1 MHYIMSSSFSL
12 SLKPYLSTYP
22 FFPYPSISSNSSCNL
37 YLPNSVKVLPFS
49 SIPISLNCKRRCF
62 PESLRL
68 KSERKRRVGVVRA
81 SEMSV
86 TEMGEEDG
94 EQEESPSVDSE
105 NNSKPRRIALFVEPS
120 PFSYVSGYKNRFQ
133 NFIKYLREMGDEVM
147 VVTTHEGV
155 PQEFYGAKLI
165 GSRSFPCP
173 WYQKVPLS
181 LALSPRIISEV
192 ARFKPDIIHAS
203 SPGIMVFGALIIA
216 KLLCVPIVMS
226 YHTHVPVYIPR
237 YTFSWLVKPM
247 WLILKFLHRAADL
260 TLVPSVAIA
269 RDLQAARVTAANK
282 IRLWNKGVD
291 SESFHPRYRSHEMR
305 LRLSNGEPERPLVIH
320 VGRLG
325 VEKSLDFLKS
335 VMDRLP
341 ESRIAFIGDG
351 PYREELERLFSG
363 MPAVFTGMLQGEELS
378 QAYASGDVFVM
389 PSESETLGFVV
400 LEAMSSGIPVV
411 GARAGGIPDIIPE
424 DQEGKTGFLYNPG
437 DLDDCLSKLEPLLQN
452 QELRETIGRSARQE
466 MEKYDWRAATKKIRN
481 EQYNDAIWFWQKK
494 RKQLLIPLQWLSKRL
509 FPSPEI
515 DYRLSKRLL
524 YGQTLKDGT
533 RITWDDESFR
543 NMIEHRVSGG
553 SGGSVVGEVSN
564 VSEFQ
569 ELNYH
574 LSLCDVNLGEIEFKT
589 AFEGERLT
597 TFEGPKTT
605 FHSEKSTNFEGVEIA
620 SKGEETSNF
629 LAAKTAFESE
639 RSKGFEG
646 VKTAFEGVK
655 TAFEAVKGESE
666 IAFEGEP
673 TYDFLVE
680 TEGVH
685 EVQIERE
692 ANIESDFVSDTEDSS
707 ET

>member
-1 MHYIMSSSFSL
+1 MHYHIMSTSTSLSISHSLSPPPFFAYPSSSSSFAL
-12 SLKPYLSTYP
+12 YP
-22 FFPYPSISSNSSCNL
+22 
-37 YLPNSVKVLPFS
+37 PNSVKFLPFS
-49 SIPISLNCKRRCF
+49 SSSTIPISLICKRSHF
-62 PESLRL
+62 SESVRL
-68 KSERKRRVGVVRA
+68 GGRNRKITVVRA
-81 SEMSV
+81 SKTSI
-86 TEMGEEDG
+86 TEVRKEDG
-94 EQEESPSVDSE
+94 EEESPPLVNSE
-105 NNSKPRRIALFVEPS
+105 NNATPRRIALFVEPS

-133 NFIKYLREMGDEVM
+133 NFIRYLREMGDEVM

-260 TLVPSVAIA
+260 TLVPSVAIG

-305 LRLSNGEPERPLVIH
+305 LRLSNGEPEKPLVIH

-335 VMDRLP
+335 IMDRLP
-341 ESRIAFIGDG
+341 EARIAFIGDG
-351 PYREELERLFSG
+351 PYREELEKLFSG

-389 PSESETLGFVV
+389 PSESETLGLVV

-424 DQEGKTGFLYNPG
+424 DQEGKTGFLFTPG
-437 DLDDCLSKLEPLLQN
+437 DIDDCLSKLDPLLQN
-452 QELRETIGRSARQE
+452 KELRETIGKAARQE

-481 EQYNDAIWFWQKK
+481 EQYNAAIWFWRKK
-494 RKQLLIPLQWLSKRL
+494 RAQLLRPLQWLAKRL
-509 FPSPEI
+509 FPSPQI
-515 DYRLSKRLL
+515 NYR
-524 YGQTLKDGT
+524 
-533 RITWDDESFR
+533 
-543 NMIEHRVSGG
+543 
-553 SGGSVVGEVSN
+553 
-564 VSEFQ
+564 
-569 ELNYH
+569 
-574 LSLCDVNLGEIEFKT
+574 
-589 AFEGERLT
+589 
-597 TFEGPKTT
+597 
-605 FHSEKSTNFEGVEIA
+605 
-620 SKGEETSNF
+620 
-629 LAAKTAFESE
+629 
-639 RSKGFEG
+639 
-646 VKTAFEGVK
+646 
-655 TAFEAVKGESE
+655 
-666 IAFEGEP
+666 
-673 TYDFLVE
+673 
-680 TEGVH
+680 
-685 EVQIERE
+685 
-692 ANIESDFVSDTEDSS
+692 
-707 ET
+707 